1 MTKCLDN
8 INVKG
13 LEKWILSF
21 CLFAF
26 LPFHA
31 SAIDVKGKKN
41 SAVIDGISYQLN
53 AKKETAIVVKSP
65 DIYSGDI
72 VIPEKIEVDSLTFYV
87 EEIAASAFEKATGV
101 TSISIPKGISKIG
114 PRAFS
119 GCSSLTAIELP
130 KSIEEL
136 PTELFSECS
145 SLVDVTLPKSIRS
158 VPFPLPLQL
167 KPALAGLSVGK
178 NGAHHF
184 LVLLNYAGSTEV
196 V

>member
-41 SAVIDGISYQLN
+41 SAVVDGISYQLN

-87 EEIAASAFEKATGV
+87 EEVAASAFEKATGV
-101 TSISIPKGISKIG
+101 TSVAFIKKNALKSPSSVQYAISTLLDNQILTYEQEGRTKTY
-114 PRAFS
+114 
-119 GCSSLTAIELP
+119 SLE
-130 KSIEEL
+130 
-136 PTELFSECS
+136 
-145 SLVDVTLPKSIRS
+145 DR
-158 VPFPLPLQL
+158 
-167 KPALAGLSVGK
+167 
-178 NGAHHF
+178 F
-184 LVLLNYAGSTEV
+184 LEMWVRRWY
-196 V
+196 